1 MSVLLDNLWK
11 FLIDP
16 KNTGYLVFVT
26 PFFLFYVVKLF
37 RFIAKAAKTGNW
49 RIKKVSIAGQEI
61 EFEGKPAPTSG
72 INTSLLEAACME
84 CESRIVQALPILLA
98 ELRMKDH
105 AILRAEYSLESYITL
120 KKQMQ
125 IAENAGS
132 KVQTLLTKRFFS
144 LMEEC
149 RKDGGSLGEVEDL
162 NQHGDYIFY
171 TLAIKAITED
181 TFSKLRSW
189 FRENGM
195 EDVPESDFN
204 RLYCE
209 PRVELMIQSASD
221 MLNALWHGKFID
233 RAGLY
238 EANRELFPEIK
249 SIFYDIFLQ
258 ARQAAKDAKTEMVR
272 LEEEYRLWVDK
283 LLCDFI
289 NRYTGL
295 CDEDRQRLLNTAKEV
310 ARGSLKD

>member
-1 MSVLLDNLWK
+1 VLVLLDNLWK
-11 FLIDP
+11 FIADP
-16 KNTGYLVFVT
+16 KNTAYLVFIA
-26 PFFLFYVVKLF
+26 PFFVFYAVKLLGYLK
-37 RFIAKAAKTGNW
+37 RVAKTGKW
-49 RIKKVSIAGQEI
+49 RIKKLKIAGQEV
-61 EFEGKPAPTSG
+61 EFAETQAAEAKRDTSMM
-72 INTSLLEAACME
+72 EAACME

-144 LMEEC
+144 LMEES
-149 RKDGGSLGEVEDL
+149 RRSGGSLGEVEDL

-181 TFSKLRSW
+181 TFAKLRSW

-195 EDVPESDFN
+195 EDVPEGDFN

-238 EANRELFPEIK
+238 EANRELFPEIR

-258 ARQAAKDAKTEMVR
+258 ARQAAKDAKAEMAR

-295 CDEDRQRLLNTAKEV
+295 CDEDRQRLLDTAKEV
-310 ARGSLKD
+310 ARGSLKG